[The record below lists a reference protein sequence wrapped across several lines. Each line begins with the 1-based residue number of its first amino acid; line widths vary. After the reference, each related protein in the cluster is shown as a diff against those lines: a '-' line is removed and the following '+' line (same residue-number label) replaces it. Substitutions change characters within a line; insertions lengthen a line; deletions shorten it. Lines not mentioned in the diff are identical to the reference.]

1 MIKLYKAYF
10 FDSVQGADGSYS
22 PTYGA
27 SDLNDAISNLVGA
40 GVAPF
45 LSKSSY
51 STADLNDFTKALVI
65 PGVNFNGLKVS
76 YDVQTQTAAIGQGVG
91 YFSNGATV
99 VVDSEG
105 ISVSAALPATGRY
118 IFIYCLYDENL
129 NTCSFLC
136 SPTYPKTTNGQ
147 YTLMLGEL
155 NSVGE
160 VKDIR
165 SFARM
170 KVASD
175 APHVRQEFTVTI
187 PSSSAEAGTVL
198 ASFSP
203 LKSSSFQ
210 SVSASWK
217 NSEGATYMITFHD
230 IIGRKGF
237 YGYRVGYNKSSIY
250 SYTDSDSGYFQCSVG
265 DESLI
270 SYAIDGNR
278 IVFKKVSDGYIYGHT
293 IDFTLC

>member
-10 FDSVQGADGSYS
+10 FESVQGADGSYS

-27 SDLNDAISNLVGA
+27 SDLNDAIANLVGA
-40 GVAPF
+40 GIAPF

-51 STADLNDFTKALVI
+51 STADLNDLTKTLVI

-76 YDVQTQTAAIGQGVG
+76 YDVQTQTASIGQGIG
-91 YFSNGATV
+91 YFRNGATV

-136 SPTYPKTTNGQ
+136 SPTYPETTNGQ

-175 APHVRQEFTVTI
+175 APHIRQEFTVTI
-187 PSSSAEAGTVL
+187 PSSSAEAGTAL

-210 SVSASWK
+210 SISASWR
-217 NSEGATYMITFHD
+217 NSDGVPYMITFHD

-237 YGYRVGYNKSSIY
+237 YGYRLSHREDSIY
-250 SYTDSDSGYFQCSVG
+250 SYADSDSGYLKSSIN

-278 IVFKKVSDGYIYGHT
+278 IVFKKVSDGYIRGNT

>member
-27 SDLNDAISNLVGA
+27 SDLNDAIANLVGA
-40 GVAPF
+40 GIAPF

-51 STADLNDFTKALVI
+51 STADLNDLTKTLVI

-76 YDVQTQTAAIGQGVG
+76 YDVQTQTASIGQGIG
-91 YFSNGATV
+91 YFRNGATV

-136 SPTYPKTTNGQ
+136 SPTYPETTNGQ

-175 APHVRQEFTVTI
+175 APHIRQEFTVTI
-187 PSSSAEAGTVL
+187 PSSSAEAGTALV
-198 ASFSP
+198 SFSP

-210 SVSASWK
+210 SISASWR
-217 NSEGATYMITFHD
+217 NSDGVPYMITFHD

-237 YGYRVGYNKSSIY
+237 YGYRLSHREDSIY
-250 SYTDSDSGYFQCSVG
+250 SYADSDSGYLKSSIN

-278 IVFKKVSDGYIYGHT
+278 IVFKKVSDGYIRGNT

>member
-27 SDLNDAISNLVGA
+27 SDLNDAIANLVGA
-40 GVAPF
+40 GIAPF

-51 STADLNDFTKALVI
+51 STADLNDLTKTLVI

-76 YDVQTQTAAIGQGVG
+76 YDVQTQTASIGQGIG
-91 YFSNGATV
+91 YFRNGATV

-136 SPTYPKTTNGQ
+136 SPTYPETTNGQ

-175 APHVRQEFTVTI
+175 APHIRQEFTVTI
-187 PSSSAEAGTVL
+187 PSSSAEAGTALV
-198 ASFSP
+198 SFSP

-210 SVSASWK
+210 SISASWK
-217 NSEGATYMITFHD
+217 NSDGVLYMITFHD

-237 YGYRVGYNKSSIY
+237 YGYRLSHREDSIY
-250 SYTDSDSGYFQCSVG
+250 SYADSDSGYLKSSIN

-278 IVFKKVSDGYIYGHT
+278 IVFKKVSDGYIRGNT

>member
-27 SDLNDAISNLVGA
+27 SDLNDAIANLVGA
-40 GVAPF
+40 GIAPF

-51 STADLNDFTKALVI
+51 STADLNDLTKTLVI

-91 YFSNGATV
+91 YFRNGATV

-105 ISVSAALPATGRY
+105 VSVSTELPATGRY

-136 SPTYPKTTNGQ
+136 SSTYPETTNGQ
-147 YTLMLGEL
+147 YPLMLGEL

-175 APHVRQEFTVTI
+175 APHIRQEFTVTI
-187 PSSSAEAGTVL
+187 PSSSAEAGTALV
-198 ASFSP
+198 SFSP

-210 SVSASWK
+210 SISASWK
-217 NSEGATYMITFHD
+217 NSEGVTYMITFHD

-237 YGYRVGYNKSSIY
+237 YGYRLSHREDSIY
-250 SYTDSDSGYFQCSVG
+250 SYADSDSGYLKSSIN

-278 IVFKKVSDGYIYGHT
+278 IVFKKVSDGYIRGNT

>member
-10 FDSVQGADGSYS
+10 FDSVQGSDGSYS
-22 PTYGA
+22 PTYSA
-27 SDLNDAISNLVGA
+27 SDLNDAIANLVGA

-45 LSKSSY
+45 LSKNSY
-51 STADLNDFTKALVI
+51 STADLNDLTKAIVI

-105 ISVSAALPATGRY
+105 ESVSAELPATGRY
-118 IFIYCLYDENL
+118 IFVYCLYDENL
-129 NTCSFLC
+129 NTCSFLT
-136 SPTYPKTTNGQ
+136 SSTYPEVTSGQ
-147 YTLMLGEL
+147 YILMLGEIDSAG
-155 NSVGE
+155 N
-160 VKDIR
+160 VKDCR

-175 APHVRQEFTVTI
+175 APHIRQEFTVTI
-187 PSSSAEAGTVL
+187 PSSTAAAGTVL
-198 ASFSP
+198 ASISP

-210 SVSASWK
+210 SVYASLK
-217 NSEGATYMITFHD
+217 TSEGVTYMVTFHD
-230 IIGRKGF
+230 VIGRKGF
-237 YGYRVGYNKSSIY
+237 YGYRLSYNKDRIY
-250 SYTDSDSGYFQCSVG
+250 SYTDSDSGHFECNIG
-265 DESLI
+265 DDSLV
-270 SYAIDGNR
+270 SYEIDGNSL
-278 IVFKKVSDGYIYGHT
+278 VFKKESDGYIRGNT